1 MEFHFDVDALLG
13 ERVTAVD
20 QHLQPPGR
28 RGPGYTAAHRVDL
41 QQQLMTIIDE
51 MGKASAKAQNLPVPI
66 TSASRMQTNHHVL
79 YILKDNEVKTAGKG
93 AIIGFLKVGY
103 KKLFLLDRHG
113 AHNEVEPLCV
123 LDFYIHESLQRHGYG
138 KELFQCMLQR
148 ERVQPHQLAVDRPS
162 EKLLCFLRKHYNLQG
177 TIPQVNN
184 FVIFEGFFADQHAP
198 VRKLPSKRAEEEI
211 KPYSLTDRE
220 FLKEEVEPPWPFNQ
234 SHSLNRSSSLGNSPV
249 RTCLKPFLNEQ
260 ELLRNL
266 RLCPPHAAAHHL
278 LNGEPGEPAAQRR
291 RTRRSAVGQDGL
303 VAQRSSYSRYGN
315 PAPLPEGVAGGAE
328 RRAESSRE
336 PLRRLQDSEGRL
348 DSTIITSQDPSH
360 PALLP
365 QPGGTVRH
373 SEGTSPPTEPALMDR
388 TKDPG
393 IRKASESKPSG
404 RGDPVDCLPPRLDS
418 RWYDRARVPWGKQ
431 LSWTVAGVSRDAQWI
446 RYKQEYRNTRPWR
459 CRDMPA
465 ASGELR
471 GAG

>member
-1 MEFHFDVDALLG
+1 MEFPFDVDALLG

-51 MGKASAKAQNLPVPI
+51 MGKASAKAQNLPAPI

-79 YILKDNEVKTAGKG
+79 YILKDNEVKAAGKG

-138 KELFQCMLQR
+138 QELFQCMLQR

-184 FVIFEGFFADQHAP
+184 FVIFEGFFADQHVTPSGLRLSGTDLSHPLPAAP

-234 SHSLNRSSSLGNSPV
+234 SHSLTGSSSLGNSPV
-249 RTCLKPFLNEQ
+249 RTCLKPFLTEQ

-278 LNGEPGEPAAQRR
+278 LNGEPGGPATQRR
-291 RTRRSAVGQDGL
+291 RTRYGAGDVTLIGAAGIVPRSLGPFMEVTGIWAAGQCSVVQIW
-303 VAQRSSYSRYGN
+303 VASISGALGCWA
-315 PAPLPEGVAGGAE
+315 APVPGDSGSELP
-328 RRAESSRE
+328 
-336 PLRRLQDSEGRL
+336 GR
-348 DSTIITSQDPSH
+348 
-360 PALLP
+360 
-365 QPGGTVRH
+365 VR
-373 SEGTSPPTEPALMDR
+373 
-388 TKDPG
+388 
-393 IRKASESKPSG
+393 
-404 RGDPVDCLPPRLDS
+404 
-418 RWYDRARVPWGKQ
+418 
-431 LSWTVAGVSRDAQWI
+431 SWTSGSLGCW
-446 RYKQEYRNTRPWR
+446 
-459 CRDMPA
+459 M
-465 ASGELR
+465 ASNPMR
-471 GAG
+471 S

>member
-1 MEFHFDVDALLG
+1 MEFPFDVDALLG

-20 QHLQPPGR
+20 QRLTPPGR
-28 RGPGYTAAHRVDL
+28 RGPGYTAAHRGDL

-51 MGKASAKAQNLPVPI
+51 MGKASAKAQNLPAPI

-184 FVIFEGFFADQHAP
+184 FVIFEGFFANQHAP
-198 VRKLPSKRAEEEI
+198 VRKLLPKRAEEEI

-234 SHSLNRSSSLGNSPV
+234 SRSLTRSSSLGNSPV
-249 RTCLKPFLNEQ
+249 RSCLKPFLNEQ
-260 ELLRNL
+260 ELLQNL
-266 RLCPPHAAAHHL
+266 RLCPPHASAHHL
-278 LNGEPGEPAAQRR
+278 LNGELGGPAAQRR
-291 RTRRSAVGQDGL
+291 RTREQPRAAEKTPGLRRPVGQHGDYQSG
-303 VAQRSSYSRYGN
+303 
-315 PAPLPEGVAGGAE
+315 P
-328 RRAESSRE
+328 
-336 PLRRLQDSEGRL
+336 
-348 DSTIITSQDPSH
+348 ITSSPRIPTRWDGPS
-360 PALLP
+360 P
-365 QPGGTVRH
+365 
-373 SEGTSPPTEPALMDR
+373 
-388 TKDPG
+388 
-393 IRKASESKPSG
+393 
-404 RGDPVDCLPPRLDS
+404 
-418 RWYDRARVPWGKQ
+418 
-431 LSWTVAGVSRDAQWI
+431 
-446 RYKQEYRNTRPWR
+446 
-459 CRDMPA
+459 
-465 ASGELR
+465 
-471 GAG
+471 

>member
-1 MEFHFDVDALLG
+1 MEFPFDVDALLG
-13 ERVTAVD
+13 ERITAVD
-20 QHLQPPGR
+20 QRLQPPGR
-28 RGPGYTAAHRVDL
+28 RGSGYTAAHRADL

-51 MGKASAKAQNLPVPI
+51 MGKASAKAQNLPAPI

-103 KKLFLLDRHG
+103 KKLFLLDRQG

-138 KELFQCMLQR
+138 KELFQYVLQR

-162 EKLLCFLRKHYNLQG
+162 EKLLCFLRKHYNLRG

-198 VRKLPSKRAEEEI
+198 VRKLPAKRPEEEI

-234 SHSLNRSSSLGNSPV
+234 SRSLTRSSSLGNSPV

-266 RLCPPHAAAHHL
+266 RLCPPHSTAHHL
-278 LNGEPGEPAAQRR
+278 LNGEPAGAAAQRR
-291 RTRRSAVGQDGL
+291 RTSSLTRSENT
-303 VAQRSSYSRYGN
+303 SR
-315 PAPLPEGVAGGAE
+315 
-328 RRAESSRE
+328 
-336 PLRRLQDSEGRL
+336 
-348 DSTIITSQDPSH
+348 
-360 PALLP
+360 
-365 QPGGTVRH
+365 
-373 SEGTSPPTEPALMDR
+373 
-388 TKDPG
+388 
-393 IRKASESKPSG
+393 
-404 RGDPVDCLPPRLDS
+404 
-418 RWYDRARVPWGKQ
+418 
-431 LSWTVAGVSRDAQWI
+431 
-446 RYKQEYRNTRPWR
+446 
-459 CRDMPA
+459 
-465 ASGELR
+465 
-471 GAG
+471 

>member
-1 MEFHFDVDALLG
+1 
-13 ERVTAVD
+13 
-20 QHLQPPGR
+20 
-28 RGPGYTAAHRVDL
+28 
-41 QQQLMTIIDE
+41 
-51 MGKASAKAQNLPVPI
+51 
-66 TSASRMQTNHHVL
+66 MQTNHHVL

-138 KELFQCMLQR
+138 KELFQYMLQR

-162 EKLLCFLRKHYNLQG
+162 EKLLCFLCKHYNLQG

-198 VRKLPSKRAEEEI
+198 VRKLPLKRSEEEI

-234 SHSLNRSSSLGNSPV
+234 SHSLTRSSSLGNSPV

-278 LNGEPGEPAAQRR
+278 LNGEPGGPAAQRR
-291 RTRRSAVGQDGL
+291 RTRGSAGGQDGL
-303 VAQRSSYSRYGN
+303 AAQRSSYSRYGN
-315 PAPLPEGVAGGAE
+315 PAPSPQGVAGSAA
-328 RRAESSRE
+328 RRVESSRE
-336 PLRRLQDSEGRL
+336 PPRRLQDSESRL
-348 DSTIITSQDPSH
+348 DSTVISNQDPSH
-360 PALLP
+360 PASLP
-365 QPGGTVRH
+365 QPGGAACIP
-373 SEGTSPPTEPALMDR
+373 EGTSSPTEPALTDR
-388 TKDPG
+388 TKDP
-393 IRKASESKPSG
+393 RVQVAPEPKPSR
-404 RGDPVDCLPPRLDS
+404 RGDLVDCLPPRLGS
-418 RWYDRARVPWGKQ
+418 RWYDPDRVPWGKR
-431 LSWTVAGVSRDAQWI
+431 LSWTVAGASRDAQWI
-446 RYKQEYRNTRPWR
+446 RYKQECRNTRPW
-459 CRDMPA
+459 
-465 ASGELR
+465 
-471 GAG
+471 

>member
-1 MEFHFDVDALLG
+1 MEFPFDVDALLG

-51 MGKASAKAQNLPVPI
+51 MGKASAKAQNLPAPI

-113 AHNEVEPLCV
+113 AHNEVEPLCI

-184 FVIFEGFFADQHAP
+184 FVIFEGFFLWDVVITPSGLHLSGADLSHPLPAAP
-198 VRKLPSKRAEEEI
+198 VRKLPPKRAEEEI

-234 SHSLNRSSSLGNSPV
+234 SHSLTRSSSLGNSPV

-278 LNGEPGEPAAQRR
+278 LNGEEGGLATQRR
-291 RTRRSAVGQDGL
+291 RTRYGVGDVACLTLTDSAGL
-303 VAQRSSYSRYGN
+303 VPRSVGPYMGSAQSQGSGSFRSGWY
-315 PAPLPEGVAGGAE
+315 LV
-328 RRAESSRE
+328 
-336 PLRRLQDSEGRL
+336 
-348 DSTIITSQDPSH
+348 T
-360 PALLP
+360 
-365 QPGGTVRH
+365 
-373 SEGTSPPTEPALMDR
+373 
-388 TKDPG
+388 
-393 IRKASESKPSG
+393 G
-404 RGDPVDCLPPRLDS
+404 RG
-418 RWYDRARVPWGKQ
+418 
-431 LSWTVAGVSRDAQWI
+431 
-446 RYKQEYRNTRPWR
+446 
-459 CRDMPA
+459 A
-465 ASGELR
+465 ASDYGWLPL
-471 GAG
+471 AGLLAACQRPLLGIWDLSCQAVPGPGDLGRWAFGWHPIP

>member
-1 MEFHFDVDALLG
+1 MEFPFDVDALLG

-28 RGPGYTAAHRVDL
+28 RGPGYTATHRVDL

-51 MGKASAKAQNLPVPI
+51 MGKASAKAQNLPAPI

-79 YILKDNEVKTAGKG
+79 YILKDNEVKRAGKG

-113 AHNEVEPLCV
+113 AHNEAEPLCV

-198 VRKLPSKRAEEEI
+198 VRKLPPKRAEEEI

-234 SHSLNRSSSLGNSPV
+234 SHSLTRSSSLGNSPV

-278 LNGEPGEPAAQRR
+278 LNGEQGGPAAQRR
-291 RTRRSAVGQDGL
+291 RTSSLTRSE
-303 VAQRSSYSRYGN
+303 N
-315 PAPLPEGVAGGAE
+315 
-328 RRAESSRE
+328 
-336 PLRRLQDSEGRL
+336 
-348 DSTIITSQDPSH
+348 TSH
-360 PALLP
+360 
-365 QPGGTVRH
+365 
-373 SEGTSPPTEPALMDR
+373 
-388 TKDPG
+388 
-393 IRKASESKPSG
+393 
-404 RGDPVDCLPPRLDS
+404 
-418 RWYDRARVPWGKQ
+418 
-431 LSWTVAGVSRDAQWI
+431 
-446 RYKQEYRNTRPWR
+446 
-459 CRDMPA
+459 
-465 ASGELR
+465 
-471 GAG
+471 

>member
-28 RGPGYTAAHRVDL
+28 RGPGYTATHRVDL

-51 MGKASAKAQNLPVPI
+51 MGKASAKAQNLPAPI

-184 FVIFEGFFADQHAP
+184 FVIFEGFFADQH
-198 VRKLPSKRAEEEI
+198 V
-211 KPYSLTDRE
+211 
-220 FLKEEVEPPWPFNQ
+220 LKEEVEPPWPFNQ
-234 SHSLNRSSSLGNSPV
+234 SHSLTRSSSLGNSPV

-278 LNGEPGEPAAQRR
+278 LNGEQGGPAAQRR
-291 RTRRSAVGQDGL
+291 RTRGSAVGQDGL
-303 VAQRSSYSRYGN
+303 VAQRSSYSRYRS
-315 PAPLPEGVAGGAE
+315 PAPLPERGASGAE

-336 PLRRLQDSEGRL
+336 PLRNLQDSEGRL
-348 DSTIITSQDPSH
+348 DSTMITSQDPSQ

-365 QPGGTVRH
+365 LSGGMVRH
-373 SEGTSPPTEPALMDR
+373 SAGTSPPTKPALMDR
-388 TKDPG
+388 TKDSG
-393 IRKASESKPSG
+393 IRAASESKPLG
-404 RGDPVDCLPPRLDS
+404 QGDPVDCLPPRLDS
-418 RWYDRARVPWGKQ
+418 RWYERAGVPWEKQ
-431 LSWTVAGVSRDAQWI
+431 LSWTVAGVSRDTQWI
-446 RYKQEYRNTRPWR
+446 RYKQEYRNTRPWLQKHIMER
-459 CRDMPA
+459 RPLPQRAHDP
-465 ASGELR
+465 SL
-471 GAG
+471 